1 MRLRLDKF
9 LAHKAFGTR
18 KEVHSLIKQGLV
30 TVNGTTARKKDVSID
45 TDKDVVAVK
54 NEPVSMQMVYY
65 VAFNKPAGYI
75 CAVHDTKQ
83 PTVMELL
90 PPEFTTLEV
99 FPVGRLDKDTEGLLL
114 LSNDGNWAHRII
126 NGKKEIEKVYYVE
139 YTGTLSEEG
148 LDRIAAGMELG
159 DGTKCKPAHLTLL
172 GDGDEWRKI
181 AGDGPCKI
189 DGDELSRI
197 EEEDAHRAQPLE
209 GSCNAA
215 MITVT
220 EGKYH
225 QVKRMIGAAGGEV
238 VYLKRLSVGP
248 FDLSGIE
255 ETGQY
260 AILLPEDYEKL

>member
-18 KEVHSLIKQGLV
+18 KEVHGLIKKGIV
-30 TVNGTTARKKDVSID
+30 AVNGQVVRKKDVPID
-45 TDKDVVAVK
+45 TEKDAVTVK
-54 NEPVSMQMVYY
+54 GEPVSMQMTYY

-75 CAVHDTKQ
+75 CAVQDDRQ

-114 LSNDGNWAHRII
+114 LTNDGNWAHRII
-126 NGKKEIEKVYYVE
+126 NGKKEIAKVYYVE
-139 YTGTLSEEG
+139 YKGTLSEEG
-148 LDRIAAGMELG
+148 LERIATGLELG
-159 DGTKCKPAHLTLL
+159 DGTQCKPAQLTLL
-172 GDGDEWRKI
+172 GDGDEWREI
-181 AGDGPCKI
+181 AGNGPYKI
-189 DGDELSRI
+189 DGDMLNRI
-197 EEEDAHRAQPLE
+197 EETGHHKTD
-209 GSCNAA
+209 GSHNAA
-215 MITVT
+215 FLTIT
-220 EGKYH
+220 EGKFH
-225 QVKRMIGAAGGEV
+225 QVKRMIGTAGGEV

-260 AILLPEDYEKL
+260 ITLLPEDYEKI